1 MSAETRRRSQV
12 SSSQVYSSSQ
22 GRFSLPR
29 PASSR
34 PTINRRAFLYG
45 LGGVSIGLPFLE
57 SSRERSAWAQ
67 DEQPVFVLFMGTGN
81 GIIAD
86 DFWPALGPLTDL
98 ATEPNA
104 TGILGDFADRL
115 LFLRGLRYPLGPSS
129 DTHGQSYPQMLTG
142 APYSTSART
151 GALCHSTAASIDVI
165 LAPLLN
171 PGAADPLTL
180 YSGMKQGYIDEGMSW
195 TAEGD
200 VRPAEGNPFT
210 IYTQLVAAAG
220 ESSTPSA
227 LADAV
232 LVRRQSAIDLARD
245 ELSSFRGRANISQ
258 QDSRRLEQHLDALRN
273 LEQTLGT
280 VTVSAC
286 STDLLDVT
294 GITAANETFRK
305 NGMVEV
311 VSKLQLELA
320 AFAFACNLNHVATLQ
335 SGDGLDSTRYDFPGT
350 RGWSFHH
357 ISHQAQNDGA
367 AGNDPIAVLEHA
379 QIDRIRMETFAH
391 GLRQFDAH
399 GLLDKALIL
408 WTNQFSDGRSGSSS
422 DLPYILA
429 GNPYGRLKSGQF
441 IQCNNQH
448 NGELLTTIAQVM
460 GVDVLIGTAAH
471 GLDEV
476 LA

>member
-1 MSAETRRRSQV
+1 MSVHTR
-12 SSSQVYSSSQ
+12 
-22 GRFSLPR
+22 LR
-29 PASSR
+29 PHR

-57 SSRERSAWAQ
+57 SSPERSAWAQ

-86 DFWPALGPLTDL
+86 DFWPAVGPLTDL

-104 TGILGDFADRL
+104 TGILGDFADHL
-115 LFLRGLRYPLGPSS
+115 LFIRGLRCPSGPTA

-142 APYSTSART
+142 APYSTTNRT
-151 GALCHSTAASIDVI
+151 GALAHATTASVDVI

-171 PGAADPLTL
+171 ADRADPLTL
-180 YSGMKQGYIDEGMSW
+180 YSGLKGGYIDEAMSW
-195 TAEGD
+195 TAEGN
-200 VRPAEGNPFT
+200 VRAAEGNPFT
-210 IYTQLVAAAG
+210 VYTQLVTAAG
-220 ESSTPSA
+220 QSGAPEV

-245 ELSSFRGRANISQ
+245 ELTSFRGRANISQ
-258 QDSRRLEQHLDALRN
+258 QDKLRLEQHLDALRT
-273 LEQTLGT
+273 LEQTLTT
-280 VTVSAC
+280 VSPSAC
-286 STDLLDVT
+286 STDLLDVA

-311 VSKLQLELA
+311 VSKLQLELG
-320 AFAFACNLNHVATLQ
+320 AFAFACNLNHVVTLQ
-335 SGDGLDSTRYDFPGT
+335 SGDACDSTRYEFPGT

-357 ISHQAQNDGA
+357 ISHQIQSDGA
-367 AGNDPIAVLEHA
+367 TGNDPIAVQEHA
-379 QIDRIRMETFAH
+379 QIDRIRMETLAH

-399 GLLDKALIL
+399 GLLDKALIM
-408 WTNQFSDGRSGSSS
+408 WTNQFSEGRSGSTVG
-422 DLPYILA
+422 LHHILA

-441 IQCNNQH
+441 IKVNNQH
-448 NGELLTTIAQVM
+448 NSELLTTIARVA
-460 GVDVLIGTAAH
+460 GVDVLIGTAEH